1 MLLEFVAGS
10 RMAGRLKLRP
20 HAGPHM
26 IARIAGRLEEVRSDA
41 ALLDTGDGLWYEVL
55 VPSCDIER
63 LSRKLGGD
71 IVLHTIHYFE
81 GDPSRGQQTPRLI
94 GFLAEEDRAFFT
106 TFTTVKGVGI
116 RKALR
121 ALARRPS
128 EVAAAIE
135 AKDVKL
141 LKSLPEIG
149 ARMAERII
157 TELHGKV
164 DAFAGDLPAGKAESE
179 GPTMTEA
186 AAEALSVLV
195 QLGEKRADAA
205 ALIERVLAVDPDV
218 ESPETIIQHVYKLK
232 AGA

>member
-1 MLLEFVAGS
+1 
-10 RMAGRLKLRP
+10 
-20 HAGPHM
+20 M
-26 IARIAGRLEEVRSDA
+26 IARIAGRLEEIRTEA
-41 ALLDTGDGLWYEVL
+41 ALLDTGAGLWYEVL
-55 VPSCDIER
+55 IPSCDTER
-63 LSRKLGGD
+63 LSRKLGAD
-71 IVLHTIHYFE
+71 VVLHTIHYFE

-135 AKDVKL
+135 NKDAKF

-164 DAFAGDLPAGKAESE
+164 DVFAGDLPGGAQGESDA
-179 GPTMTEA
+179 PALTA
-186 AAEALSVLV
+186 SAAEALSVLV

-205 ALIERVLAVDPDV
+205 ALIDRVLAVDPDV
-218 ESPETIIQHVYKLK
+218 ASPETIIQHVYKLK
-232 AGA
+232 AGG

>member
-1 MLLEFVAGS
+1 
-10 RMAGRLKLRP
+10 
-20 HAGPHM
+20 M
-26 IARIAGRLEEVRSDA
+26 IARIAGRLEEIRTDA
-41 ALLDTGDGLWYEVL
+41 ALLDTGGGLWYEVL
-55 VPSCDIER
+55 IPSCDTER
-63 LSRKLGGD
+63 LSRKLGAD
-71 IVLHTIHYFE
+71 VVLHTIHYFE

-94 GFLAEEDRAFFT
+94 GFLAEDDRAFFT

-135 AKDVKL
+135 SKDAKF

-164 DAFAGDLPAGKAESE
+164 DIFAGDLPAGGESDT
-179 GPTMTEA
+179 PAMTEA

-205 ALIERVLAVDPDV
+205 ALIDRVLAVDPDAA
-218 ESPETIIQHVYKLK
+218 SPETILQHVYKLK
-232 AGA
+232 AGGS